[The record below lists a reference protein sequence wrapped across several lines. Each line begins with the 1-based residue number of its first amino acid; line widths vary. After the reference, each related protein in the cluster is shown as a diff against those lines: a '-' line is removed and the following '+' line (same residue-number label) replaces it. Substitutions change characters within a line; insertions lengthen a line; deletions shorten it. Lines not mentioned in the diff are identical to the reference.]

1 MGKNKIKTRLIHS
14 GIDTVK
20 NHGSLSDPIYKS
32 STLIFKN
39 YKEYVLAKKN
49 KFSKKAVYTKIDK
62 FTLKVELPAQ
72 ST

>member
-1 MGKNKIKTRLIHS
+1 MPSLSIHF
-14 GIDTVK
+14 VK
-20 NHGSLSDPIYKS
+20 NNLEKHFPKLSSNSALSVYCIMDASMSEDQDFMESL
-32 STLIFKN
+32 
-39 YKEYVLAKKN
+39 KN